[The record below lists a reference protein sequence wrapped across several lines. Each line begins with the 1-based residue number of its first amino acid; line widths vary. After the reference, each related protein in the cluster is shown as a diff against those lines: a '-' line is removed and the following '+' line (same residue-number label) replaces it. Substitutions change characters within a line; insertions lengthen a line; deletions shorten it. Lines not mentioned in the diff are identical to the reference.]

1 MLSLNKIDYLN
12 HMMGSTIMWYSYH
25 YSFFFQNVKTNVSF
39 IAHGFLSNKHN
50 QSCSYSCPINMTF
63 NKDSSL
69 NFVVRKLYSNFSH
82 QYSNSQSVTNN
93 KSNMFC
99 TSVGLLGENTFRSKF
114 CLKAF
119 NFFTGKFLFSLKKKL
134 KGGDI

>member
-1 MLSLNKIDYLN
+1 
-12 HMMGSTIMWYSYH
+12 
-25 YSFFFQNVKTNVSF
+25 
-39 IAHGFLSNKHN
+39 
-50 QSCSYSCPINMTF
+50 MTF

-99 TSVGLLGENTFRSKF
+99 TSVGLLGENTFQSKF

-134 KGGDI
+134 KGGDIYEILEVGNRNLYSDRSKIKHIDSLRHHCYTC